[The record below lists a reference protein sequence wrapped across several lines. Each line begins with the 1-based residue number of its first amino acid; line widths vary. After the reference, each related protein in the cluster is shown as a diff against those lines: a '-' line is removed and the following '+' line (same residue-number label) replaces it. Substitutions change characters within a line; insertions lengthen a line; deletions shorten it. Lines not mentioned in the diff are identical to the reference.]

1 MYAAP
6 DGVTN
11 HPDLTGR
18 EEADQ
23 HPADAVTY
31 DNTTS
36 GLTATDVQAAIDE
49 LEASGGGGVTDH
61 GALTGLTDDDHTQ
74 YVLHSILT
82 TRGDLFRRGA
92 SAIERVAL
100 GADGRL
106 LASDGTDAG
115 WEAQYVNVNFVIDGG
130 GSAITTGI
138 KGDLGPFDFAGVIE
152 AASALADQSGA
163 IVVDVWK
170 DSYANYPPT
179 DADSIT
185 ASAPVT
191 VSGTKSQDTT
201 LTGWTTT
208 IAIGDTL
215 RFNVD
220 SITTCTR
227 VTIALKVRRT

>member
-1 MYAAP
+1 MDDY
-6 DGVTN
+6 V
-11 HPDLTGR
+11 L
-18 EEADQ
+18 
-23 HPADAVTY
+23 TY
-31 DNTTS
+31 DS
-36 GLTATDVQAAIDE
+36 GSSTWLA
-49 LEASGGGGVTDH
+49 EASASGGVTDH

-92 SAIERVAL
+92 SAIEAVAL

-106 LASDGTDAG
+106 LASDGTDAV
-115 WEAQYVNVNFVIDGG
+115 WEAQYVTVNFIIDGG

-163 IVVDVWK
+163 IVVDIWK